1 MFLDFDAE
9 LFLAPLDHGILVIH
23 ILATGLEILGAGSLL
38 PHTKNNVVGQAKQ
51 ISHGLGIQKGS
62 EGRGFGGHVGIS
74 KWGRWEQEIVPTIV

>member
-62 EGRGFGGHVGIS
+62 EGGGFGGHFGIS